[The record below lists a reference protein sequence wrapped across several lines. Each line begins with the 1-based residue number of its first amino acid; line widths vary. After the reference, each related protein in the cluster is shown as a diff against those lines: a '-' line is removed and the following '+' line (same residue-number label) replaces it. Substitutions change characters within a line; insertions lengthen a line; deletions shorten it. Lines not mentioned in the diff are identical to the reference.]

1 MKQIKK
7 FSYVIDTRSK
17 NMHMKL
23 EHVELH
29 AWHAFLHKF
38 FSGTCFLHQTE
49 CSSIPCKF
57 VQELVWTW
65 MKQKMHEIWNG
76 TARYCKD
83 QFWRHLAGIF
93 KIL

>member
-29 AWHAFLHKF
+29 A
-38 FSGTCFLHQTE
+38 
-49 CSSIPCKF
+49 
-57 VQELVWTW
+57 
-65 MKQKMHEIWNG
+65 
-76 TARYCKD
+76 
-83 QFWRHLAGIF
+83 
-93 KIL
+93 